1 MSFNLTQTSA
11 GLPSPQP
18 SFLTSHQKHDAAT
31 SVAIPVSAS
40 THFRAISDSR
50 PTPCDPLRGETSGHG
65 ETNGSEGVERGA
77 RVGRQRAELKHPVAQ
92 CLIFQ
97 GVFFYAFH
105 VLVCVFALEREVES
119 VGSSCTEME
128 GVTVAQR
135 SVPDHFDEGRN
146 RGSPV
151 RGTDSPSKKK
161 GVCIDLSQNIHSI
174 SGDTAISFVKVEVAV
189 VMLFS

>member
-1 MSFNLTQTSA
+1 MPDFSGSFFFNA
-11 GLPSPQP
+11 
-18 SFLTSHQKHDAAT
+18 FL
-31 SVAIPVSAS
+31 
-40 THFRAISDSR
+40 
-50 PTPCDPLRGETSGHG
+50 
-65 ETNGSEGVERGA
+65 
-77 RVGRQRAELKHPVAQ
+77 
-92 CLIFQ
+92 
-97 GVFFYAFH
+97 

-128 GVTVAQR
+128 GETVAQR

-161 GVCIDLSQNIHSI
+161 GVCIIDLSQNIHSI